1 LYGCGYGRSLK
12 SVFFLAKI
20 LKTYT
25 IHGYPVV
32 ILGREQA
39 RELSSPFAMLQEETV
54 YIRRESMRYYFWDQI
69 QEIRSSCRISLQAG
83 LSHYGIIENN
93 KINQKRFRDQLD
105 TIVDSEMDM
114 FIYHELGELLQ
125 QTLDSQ
131 TLKKIISNFP
141 SSSIEFVCR
150 ALKDILADTH
160 PEGMLQFI
168 IQEKRKSSL
177 AFYVGFL
184 DGLRKTLFPEII
196 NAFDRFLDEGDWRV
210 IQDACDNC
218 RQINTL
224 RAKKIREIT
233 GLFDRESKEQVRSK
247 LEQDIISPLGLDLPG

>member
-1 LYGCGYGRSLK
+1 
-12 SVFFLAKI
+12 
-20 LKTYT
+20 
-25 IHGYPVV
+25 
-32 ILGREQA
+32 
-39 RELSSPFAMLQEETV
+39 
-54 YIRRESMRYYFWDQI
+54 
-69 QEIRSSCRISLQAG
+69 
-83 LSHYGIIENN
+83 
-93 KINQKRFRDQLD
+93 
-105 TIVDSEMDM
+105 
-114 FIYHELGELLQ
+114 
-125 QTLDSQ
+125 
-131 TLKKIISNFP
+131 
-141 SSSIEFVCR
+141 
-150 ALKDILADTH
+150 
-160 PEGMLQFI
+160 MLQFI